1 MTLPLAILRTA
12 ALLVPGEY
20 RAAWLAEWRSELWYV
35 RRNPAAFCTG
45 AFRDALWVRR
55 NRAAASAR
63 LQSPVHCILF
73 LAALAAVSIVLAFRL
88 PLPRALL
95 LPSPYRDARNLVMIS
110 SGGSSRMAVDQYLS
124 LAQRIPYRF
133 RGMAFYRPVKAAH
146 MSVALASDNLFE
158 LLGVPVAAGSGA
170 RLVLTREAW
179 RTYFHGDPH
188 IEGRMLDV
196 GGQTATVAGV
206 IPGGLWDLPGRMDA
220 WLLVDQA
227 RIAHLPSGTEGYVL
241 ARLGT
246 PPPAA
251 PRWNF
256 ESFECASLAK
266 GGVLL
271 PYLLTT
277 LLSVLFLVAT
287 TTFSL
292 GEYPANRA
300 VRHRRWIFF
309 GLKAALLLPV
319 VCFGSLDVASVV
331 GAGFQAHGFIVGT
344 IVAMRWALA
353 DQRRRCPV
361 CLRVLSNPTRI
372 GGPSHVFLEWY
383 GTELIC
389 VQGHGLLYVP
399 EIPTSCYSTQRWQY
413 LDPSWS
419 TLFS

>member
-12 ALLVPGEY
+12 ALLVPGEH
-20 RAAWLAEWRSELWYV
+20 RAGWLAEWRSELWYV
-35 RRNPAAFCTG
+35 RGNTAAFCAG
-45 AFRDALWVRR
+45 AFRDALWVRH
-55 NRAAASAR
+55 NAAAPRAR
-63 LQSPVHCILF
+63 LQSPVQCILF
-73 LAALAAVSIVLAFRL
+73 LTALATVSILLAFCL

-95 LPSPYRDARNLVMIS
+95 LPSPHRDARSLVMIS
-110 SGGSSRMAVDQYLS
+110 SGGSSRLAVEQFLS
-124 LAQRIPYRF
+124 LEQRIPYRF
-133 RGMAFYRPVKAAH
+133 RGMAFYRPMKAAH
-146 MSVALASDNLFE
+146 MSVALDSDNLFE
-158 LLGVPVAAGSGA
+158 LLAIPVAAGPGA

-179 RTYFHGDPH
+179 RTYFHSDPH
-188 IEGRMLDV
+188 VEGRALDV
-196 GGQTATVAGV
+196 AGLKATVAGV

-220 WLLVDQA
+220 WLLVDQSQ
-227 RIAHLPSGTEGYVL
+227 IAHLPSGTKGYVL

-251 PRWNF
+251 QRWNF

-266 GGVLL
+266 GGMLL

-277 LLSVLFLVAT
+277 FLSILFLVAT
-287 TTFSL
+287 TTYSL

-309 GLKAALLLPV
+309 GLKAALLLPLV
-319 VCFGSLDVASVV
+319 YFGSLDVASLV

-344 IVAMRWALA
+344 IIAMRWALA